1 MQSLNRIKSRGPG
14 FGLSPNWLQEFFR
27 RYTFLSLVA
36 LSVVAGMM
44 FGATV
49 AYQASMTEQ
58 AQEVAGLASY
68 RPNLVTRVIADDGK
82 TVVGEFSLERRIPVT
97 YDQIPETMKNAIFA
111 IEDDRFFQHIGVDPI
126 RIVTA
131 AFKNVIKSRK
141 AEGASTLTQQLARS
155 LYLTPEKTYTRKIK
169 EILFALQIERYYTK
183 EQIMEMYCNYIFLG
197 GGAYGFEAA
206 SQYYFSKSLKDLT
219 LEESALLA
227 GLPKAPSLYSPTRD
241 EKAALDRRNV
251 VLYRMNEEGY
261 ISTDEYNRARQS
273 KINLNITPPQNAN
286 NSIFGY
292 FVESVRQESEETF
305 GTWQTQT
312 GGMNIYTT
320 LDPAAQREAVRA
332 VRRGLHAYE
341 DRHGKKWRGKLTN
354 LLDQKPPGDISHY
367 AHPDWMGDYIVGEYI
382 YGLVMSVGASG
393 GEIRFGD
400 YKATLTDAATKWA
413 GAPPSKL
420 LRKGDLAV
428 FKVIKADNDKR
439 VLDVALDQ
447 LPAVDGAL
455 ICLESKTGDV
465 KAMVGGYDF
474 ATRKFNN
481 ATQAERQTGST
492 FKPFIYA
499 AAVENGFTPDTIVSA
514 EPFVDPV
521 TGWAPANYD
530 GGSGG
535 GMMPLRSALQQ
546 SLNVVAVRVLS
557 MIGVEKGADIV
568 KRFGLPNPM
577 KRVLPSALGATEEP
591 LLDMVSAYSTFSNQG
606 VRVAPHLI
614 KRVTD
619 ADGDV
624 KQEGSA
630 ETSRVISP
638 WVAMQMQIMMR
649 GVVTGGTAGSVM
661 ANKELARRTI
671 CGKTG
676 TVNDFTDAWFIG
688 YTPTYTAGV
697 WIGYPGLKR
706 TLGNKEAG
714 SVAALPMW
722 IHFMEKFLKD
732 KPNDQFP
739 KNVAPDREVLA
750 RRAEAERSVREAQAG
765 EAAQASDEL
774 GDKAKSVGQDEETPK
789 EAKERATPRMVESE
803 PGAPPRT
810 NDRPRPETDRD
821 SFRPPPGIKRDE
833 RDKGNKDDRK
843 KRDEREKDKDDNKED
858 KKKRGKNG

>member
-1 MQSLNRIKSRGPG
+1 MYSFDKIRSVGRG
-14 FGLSPNWLQEFFR
+14 FALSPNWLQEFFR

-58 AQEVAGLASY
+58 AQEVAGLANY

-97 YDQIPETMKNAIFA
+97 YDQIPDTMKNAIFA

-131 AFKNVIKSRK
+131 AFKNILKSRK

-206 SQYYFSKSLKDLT
+206 AQYYFSKSLKDLT

-251 VLYRMNEEGY
+251 VLYRMHEEGY
-261 ISTDEYNRARQS
+261 ISDDEYNRARQTR
-273 KINLNITPPQNAN
+273 INLNITPPQNTN
-286 NSIFGY
+286 NSIYGY

-320 LDPAAQREAVRA
+320 IDPVAQREAVRA
-332 VRRGLHAYE
+332 VRKGLHAYE
-341 DRHGKKWRGKLTN
+341 DRHGKHWRGKLTN
-354 LLDQKPPGDISHY
+354 ILAQKPPADLLHY
-367 AHPDWMGDYIVGEYI
+367 SHPDWLGDYEPGEYI
-382 YGLVMSVGASG
+382 YGLVMATSG
-393 GEIRFGD
+393 QNAEIRFGD

-413 GAPPSKL
+413 GAPPARL

-428 FKVIKADNDKR
+428 FKVNKADNEKK
-439 VLDVALDQ
+439 VLDVTLDQ
-447 LPAVDGAL
+447 LPSVDGAL

-521 TGWAPANYD
+521 TGWMPSNYD

-535 GMMPLRSALQQ
+535 GALPLRSALQQ
-546 SLNVVAVRVLS
+546 SLNVVAVRLLS
-557 MIGVEKGADIV
+557 IVGVDKGAEIV

-591 LLDMVSAYSTFSNQG
+591 LLDMVSAYSSFSNQG
-606 VRVAPHLI
+606 VRVKPHLI

-619 ADGDV
+619 SDGDV
-624 KQEGSA
+624 KQDGEWKA
-630 ETSRVISP
+630 ESYKVISP
-638 WVAMQMQIMMR
+638 FVASQMQEMMR
-649 GVVTGGTAGSVM
+649 GVVTGGTAASM
-661 ANKELARRTI
+661 MSNKELAKRMI

-697 WIGYPGLKR
+697 WIGYPGMKKS
-706 TLGNKEAG
+706 LGNKEAG

-722 IHFMEKFLKD
+722 VQFMEKFLKD

-739 KNVAPDREVLA
+739 KNVPADREVIA
-750 RRAEAERSVREAQAG
+750 RRADAEKRLQ
-765 EAAQASDEL
+765 AAQTDETAKKTEDDNA
-774 GDKAKSVGQDEETPK
+774 DKAKDAAIKSQSQDEQSP
-789 EAKERATPRMVESE
+789 P
-803 PGAPPRT
+803 PPREPK
-810 NDRPRPETDRD
+810 R
-821 SFRPPPGIKRDE
+821 RPPSMEEPESGLPAR
-833 RDKGNKDDRK
+833 
-843 KRDEREKDKDDNKED
+843 
-858 KKKRGKNG
+858 

>member
-1 MQSLNRIKSRGPG
+1 MSVFDRFRARGHG
-14 FGLSPNWLQEFFR
+14 IGLSPNWLQEFFR

-58 AQEVAGLASY
+58 AQEVAGLANY
-68 RPNLVTRVIADDGK
+68 RPNLVTRVFADDGK

-97 YDQIPETMKNAIFA
+97 YSQIPETMKNAIFA

-131 AFKNVIKSRK
+131 ALKNVVKSRK

-155 LYLTPEKTYTRKIK
+155 LYLSPEKTYTRKIK

-206 SQYYFSKSLKDLT
+206 AQYYFSKSLKDLT
-219 LEESALLA
+219 LEESAMLA

-251 VLYRMNEEGY
+251 VLYRMHEEGY
-261 ISTDEYNRARQS
+261 ISDEEYNRARQS
-273 KINLNITPPQNAN
+273 KINLNITPPQNTN
-286 NSIFGY
+286 NSIYGY

-305 GTWQTQT
+305 GTWATQT

-320 LDPAAQREAVRA
+320 IDAAAQREAVRA

-341 DRHGKKWRGKLTN
+341 DRHGKHWRGKLVN
-354 LLDQKPPGDISHY
+354 ILDQKPPADLAHY
-367 AHPDWMGDYIVGEYI
+367 SHPDWLGDYAVGEYI
-382 YGLVMSVGASG
+382 YGLVMSVNATAA
-393 GEIRFGD
+393 EVRFGD
-400 YKATLTDAATKWA
+400 YKASLNDAGTKWA
-413 GAPPSKL
+413 GGPPIKL
-420 LRKGDLAV
+420 LRRGDLAV
-428 FKVIKADNDKR
+428 FKVNKADTEKKT
-439 VLDVALDQ
+439 LDVTLDQ
-447 LPAVDGAL
+447 LPSVDGAL

-481 ATQAERQTGST
+481 STQAERQTGST

-521 TGWAPANYD
+521 TGWSPSNYD

-535 GMMPLRSALQQ
+535 GMLPLRSALQQ
-546 SLNVVAVRVLS
+546 SLNVVAVRLLS
-557 MIGVEKGADIV
+557 IIGVDKGADIV

-591 LLDMVSAYSTFSNQG
+591 LIDMVSAYSAFSNQG
-606 VRVAPHLI
+606 VRVNPHLI

-619 ADGDV
+619 SDGDMT
-624 KQEGSA
+624 KEWPA
-630 ETSRVISP
+630 ETSKVISP
-638 WVAMQMQIMMR
+638 WVATQMQIMMR
-649 GVVTGGTAGSVM
+649 GVVTGGTAGSMM
-661 ANKELARRTI
+661 ANKELAKRMI

-697 WIGYPGLKR
+697 WIGYPGLKK

-722 IHFMEKFLKD
+722 MHFMEKFLKD

-739 KNVAPDREVLA
+739 KNVAPDKEVIA

-774 GDKAKSVGQDEETPK
+774 SNKAKSAGKDEEPGKEPKASPTPK
-789 EAKERATPRMVESE
+789 LVEPE
-803 PGAPPRT
+803 PGAPRPPRVE
-810 NDRPRPETDRD
+810 RPKPETDRD
-821 SFRPPPGIKRDE
+821 SFRPPPGIKRDD
-833 RDKGNKDDRK
+833 RDNKD
-843 KRDEREKDKDDNKED
+843 D